1 MENYIKNIGFMKR
14 KFKRPQIGLA
24 LGAGGPRGLAHIGVL
39 KVLEE
44 NGISIDCLAGSS
56 MGSLIGALYAAGVEI
71 ARLEEIALNVDLK
84 QTAVMLTPTIPRSGL
99 VEGKRMKEFIKSFVG
114 DANIEDLEIP
124 FAAVATDIKTGEEI
138 VIDNGSVAEAVRASI
153 SIPGIFTPAR
163 FGDRFLV
170 DGGLSNPV
178 PVSEVRQMGADV
190 IIAVNVIA
198 SIERNAQRI
207 GIGAEAKGVSPI
219 SKINSKIVNSQ
230 IAKYIQ
236 SKTKQSEIVT
246 RIGDIFGQD
255 RSAKKLP
262 SSPSIF
268 DVIFQMIAIM
278 ENEILSLR
286 LKEDK
291 PDVLISPDVGFL
303 KPLEYYRAKEA
314 ISAGERATKDALPE
328 IKQMLS
334 KKRRFRWKRI
344 I

>member
-1 MENYIKNIGFMKR
+1 VENYIKNIGFMKR
-14 KFKRPQIGLA
+14 KFKKPKIGLA
-24 LGAGGPRGLAHIGVL
+24 LSAGGPRGLAHIGVL

-44 NGISIDCLAGSS
+44 NGISIDCLAGTSI
-56 MGSLIGALYAAGVEI
+56 GSLIGSLYAAGVEI
-71 ARLEEIALNVDLK
+71 AKLEEIALNVDIK
-84 QTAVMLTPTIPRSGL
+84 QTAVMLTPTISRSGL
-99 VEGKRMKEFIKSFVG
+99 VDGKRMKEFIKLFVG
-114 DANIEDLEIP
+114 DANIEDLKIP

-153 SIPGIFTPAR
+153 SIPGIFTPVR

-178 PVSEVRQMGADV
+178 PVSEVKQMGADV

-207 GIGAEAKGVSPI
+207 GIGAEAKEI
-219 SKINSKIVNSQ
+219 SSIDKINSKIVNSR

-236 SKTKQSEIVT
+236 SKAKQSEIVT
-246 RIGDIFGQD
+246 RISDIFGQD
-255 RSAKKLP
+255 QADKKLP
-262 SSPSIF
+262 PLPSIF
-268 DVIFQMIAIM
+268 DVILQTITIM
-278 ENEILSLR
+278 ENEILTLR

-291 PDVLISPDVGFL
+291 PDILISPEVGFL

-314 ISAGERATKDALPE
+314 ILAGERVTKDALPE
-328 IKQMLS
+328 IQQLFS